1 MAFVAIKIGGRQ
13 GGPSRTGTWRK
24 RICSDTRSHGCG
36 TAGLFS
42 LRPLR
47 AAVGWLFFRVAR
59 SSWLNSDRLVALAL
73 EIRLGGTGGESDA
86 FSETGHELNS

>member
-47 AAVGWLFFRVAR
+47 AAVGWLFFRVVR
-59 SSWLNSDRLVALAL
+59 FSCINSDTLVALAL
-73 EIRLGGTGGESDA
+73 KIRLGGTGGESDA
-86 FSETGHELNS
+86 ISGTGH